1 MKKALIIASVSTT
14 LWMLSSIPQAAYA
27 RPSDATATAATTNEQ
42 QFKSRR
48 NGNGGDTHDV
58 DTRTATDINQKT
70 LKKKKIDIKQREQ
83 FASDTIRRFNNH
95 ISNNIEGNEQAENDF
110 NIRFHNRQR
119 EKKQRLDEIHIEV
132 SEKLEAHRSGRN
144 LLSTEELD
152 TYTKKKTAIERKRKS
167 LNEETPER
175 YIERM
180 KRHEEKM
187 LKKID
192 RKERRK
198 EERFQKMMMD
208 ASGEL

>member
-1 MKKALIIASVSTT
+1 
-14 LWMLSSIPQAAYA
+14 MLSSIPQAACA
-27 RPSDATATAATTNEQ
+27 RPSEATATTNEQ
-42 QFKSRR
+42 QFKRDR
-48 NGNGGDTHDV
+48 ADNGGDGTDDV

-70 LKKKKIDIKQREQ
+70 LKKKKIDIKQREN
-83 FASDTIRRFNNH
+83 FASDTIRRFNDH

-119 EKKQRLDEIHIEV
+119 EKKQRLDEIHTEV
-132 SEKLEAHRSGRN
+132 SEKLEAHHSGRN

-198 EERFQKMMMD
+198 EERFQKMMNN

>member
-1 MKKALIIASVSTT
+1 MKKALIIIASVSTT
-14 LWMLSSIPQAAYA
+14 LWMLSSIPQAACA
-27 RPSDATATAATTNEQ
+27 RPSEATATTNEQ
-42 QFKSRR
+42 QFKRDR
-48 NGNGGDTHDV
+48 ADNGGDGTDDV
-58 DTRTATDINQKT
+58 DSTRTATDINQKT
-70 LKKKKIDIKQREQ
+70 LKKKKIDIKQQ
-83 FASDTIRRFNNH
+83 FASDTIRRFNDH
-95 ISNNIEGNEQAENDF
+95 ISNNIEGNEDAENDF

-119 EKKQRLDEIHIEV
+119 EKKQRLDEIHTEV
-132 SEKLEAHRSGRN
+132 SEKLEAHHSGRN

-152 TYTKKKTAIERKRKS
+152 TYTKKKTSIERKRKS

-198 EERFQKMMMD
+198 EERFQKMMNN

>member
-27 RPSDATATAATTNEQ
+27 RPSDATATATTNEQ

-48 NGNGGDTHDV
+48 SGNSADADTD
-58 DTRTATDINQKT
+58 TDINQKT

-83 FASDTIRRFNNH
+83 FASDTIRRFNDH

-119 EKKQRLDEIHIEV
+119 EKKQRLDEIHVEV
-132 SEKLEAHRSGRN
+132 SEKLEAHHSGRN

-198 EERFQKMMMD
+198 EERFQKMTD

>member
-27 RPSDATATAATTNEQ
+27 RPSDVTATATTNEQ

-48 NGNGGDTHDV
+48 NGNGGGVNDDADTD
-58 DTRTATDINQKT
+58 TDINQKT

-83 FASDTIRRFNNH
+83 FASDTIRRFNDH

-132 SEKLEAHRSGRN
+132 SEKLEAHHSGRT

-167 LNEETPER
+167 LTEETPER

>member
-1 MKKALIIASVSTT
+1 
-14 LWMLSSIPQAAYA
+14 MLSSIPQAAYA
-27 RPSDATATAATTNEQ
+27 HPSDATATATTNEQ

-48 NGNGGDTHDV
+48 NSNGGGVNDDA

-70 LKKKKIDIKQREQ
+70 LKKKKIDNIKQREQ

-119 EKKQRLDEIHIEV
+119 EKKQRLDEMHVEV
-132 SEKLEAHRSGRN
+132 SEKLDAHHSGRN